1 MFNYFMSA
9 AFVLLTMSAA
19 AQHQL
24 IGSVR
29 DAQTQRPLPGA
40 TLIISNLSKLEVAIS
55 DPFGRYVFTNLP
67 AGSYTIKVSFVGYGD
82 KTETLDL
89 SSSTSRDV
97 FLDEKA
103 ILTDEVVVNATR
115 ANNKTPTTFST
126 IGKEQIQKQNF
137 GQDLPFLINWT
148 PSVVTTSDA
157 GTGVGY
163 TAVRIR
169 GSDATRVNVTING
182 IPYNDSESM
191 GTFWVNIPDI
201 ASSTQSV
208 QIQRGVGTSTNGASA
223 FGATVNVQTN
233 RRNDEAYAEVT
244 NAYGSFNTRRHSL
257 NFGTGLLN
265 DKWVFDGRVSRIASD
280 GFIDRAFAD
289 LKSYYFAGGY
299 YGKNTMLKAI
309 VFGGSERTYQSWYGV
324 PESRLNN
331 DVEAMNTTAIN
342 EGWNEIQAQN
352 LLSSNSRTFNP
363 YQYENQVDDYKQDHY
378 QLHFS
383 QNIVEGVNLNTALHY
398 TPGQGFYEEYRY
410 GNDFEDYGLSP
421 VTIGDSLVES
431 SDLIRRRW
439 LDNDF
444 YGFTY
449 ALNVDRKTWNLVF
462 GGGWNRYEG
471 DHFGQIIWS
480 QVAVVPQDYRYYFST
495 GEKTDFNSYLKMNF
509 DFTGTLNGFVDL
521 QIRTLNYNAAGTDNR
536 QSNFVIDQQYTF
548 FNPKFGLTYSLNDR
562 NQLYASYSIANRE
575 PVRDDFVDNPGKT
588 PEHETL
594 RNVEAGWRTG
604 GEAHRLQINYYLMD
618 YKNQLVVTGA
628 INDVGAAVRTNV
640 DKSYRMGVELDGL
653 IKLSQKLTWNA
664 NLTLSQ
670 NKIAEFK
677 EVLYDYGE
685 NFDQYNVVENTYRD
699 TDISFSPS
707 VIFGSNLSFAAF
719 KNFEIAWLSKFVG
732 RQYLD
737 NTMNKKRSL
746 DPYFVNDLRFS
757 YAWRPKFVREVNLSL
772 LVNNLLNEVYES
784 NGYTWGYLAGPTA
797 FRENYYFP
805 QAGSNL
811 MGMIAIKF

>member
-1 MFNYFMSA
+1 MSA
-9 AFVLLTMSAA
+9 TTFVLLSLSVA
-19 AQHQL
+19 AQHPL
-24 IGSVR
+24 SGSVR
-29 DAQTQRPLPGA
+29 DAQTKRALPGA
-40 TLIISNLSKLEVAIS
+40 TLVISNLNELELAIT
-55 DPFGRYVFTNLP
+55 DPFGRYAFPNLP
-67 AGSYTIKVSFVGYGD
+67 AGNYTLKVTFLGYGE
-82 KTETLDL
+82 KSERI
-89 SSSTSRDV
+89 SVTSATTHDV
-97 FLDEKA
+97 LLDEKA

-115 ANNKTPTTFST
+115 ANEKTPTTFST
-126 IGKEQIQKQNF
+126 VDKEQIQKQNF
-137 GQDLPFLINWT
+137 GQDLPFLLNWT

-163 TAVRIR
+163 TGVRIR

-233 RRNDEAYAEVT
+233 KRNDVPYAEVT

-257 NFGTGLLN
+257 NVGTGLLN
-265 DKWVFDGRVSRIASD
+265 DRWVFDGRISRISSD

-299 YGKNTMLKAI
+299 YGRNTILKAI

-324 PESRLNN
+324 PESRLKN
-331 DVEAMNTTAIN
+331 DTEAMNTTAIN
-342 EGWNEIQAQN
+342 EGWNDIQTAN
-352 LLSSNSRTFNP
+352 LLASKSRTFNP
-363 YQYENQVDDYKQDHY
+363 YLYENQVDDYKQDHY
-378 QLHFS
+378 QFHFS
-383 QNIVEGVNLNTALHY
+383 QNIVENVNLNAALHY

-410 GNDFEDYGLSP
+410 ANDFEDYGLSP
-421 VTIGDSLVES
+421 VTIGDSLIES

-449 ALNVDRKTWNLVF
+449 SLQVDRKKWELVL
-462 GGGWNRYEG
+462 GGGLNRYEG

-480 QVAVVPQDYRYYFST
+480 QVAVVPQGYRYYFST
-495 GEKTDFNSYLKMNF
+495 GEKTDFNTYLKVNIEL
-509 DFTGTLNGFVDL
+509 TSQLNGFADL
-521 QIRTLNYNAAGTDNR
+521 QIRRLNYTAGGTDNR

-548 FNPKFGLTYSLNDR
+548 FNPKLGLTYTASDR
-562 NQLYASYSIANRE
+562 NQLYASYSVANRE

-588 PEHETL
+588 PKHETL
-594 RNVEAGWRTG
+594 RNVEAGWRNSG
-604 GEAHRLQINYYLMD
+604 DAHRLQINYYLMD
-618 YKNQLVVTGA
+618 YKNQLVLTGE
-628 INDVGAAVRTNV
+628 INDVGASVRTNV
-640 DKSYRMGVELDGL
+640 DKSYRMGVEVDGL
-653 IKLSQKLTWNA
+653 IKLSQKLTWSA
-664 NLTLSQ
+664 NLSLSR
-670 NKIAEFK
+670 NKIIEFK

-685 NFDQYNVVENTYRD
+685 NFDEYNVVENTYNG

-719 KNFEIAWLSKFVG
+719 RNFEVALLSKFVG

-737 NTMNKKRSL
+737 NTTNEKRSL
-746 DPYFVNDLRFS
+746 DPYFVNDVRFT
-757 YAWRPKFVREVNLSL
+757 YAWRPEFLREVNFSL
-772 LVNNLLNEVYES
+772 LVNNALNELYES

-797 FRENYYFP
+797 YRENYYFP
-805 QAGSNL
+805 QAGTNV
-811 MGMIAIKF
+811 MGMVSIKF